1 MPQTT
6 ELNTRLTGRLLPPR
20 EALINP
26 NFGDNE
32 IAKGKVADQLKR
44 RGKYDMHFLGKK
56 MVHVVSPQIRS

>member
-44 RGKYDMHFLGKK
+44 RGKYDMHFLGIK
-56 MVHVVSPQIRS
+56 MVHVVSPQICS